1 MKKHNVFLLFTSLTA
16 LLFCACSS
24 ELKEKE
30 NNSSKPGTVTLSIA
44 NDTQRTISPASGISY
59 KDVSEWTVTFEDIT
73 KSRSEK
79 YNDIVKTVS
88 FSKSANQQIQ
98 LPLGTYNVTLNGTA
112 NNDTSGET
120 ATTQTVPFYGESTVT
135 VEDGKSAS
143 ISVLVAPKKSNGGTG
158 SFNFEVITSG
168 FGNYAPS
175 MAFVDNSTDGE
186 NYFTVSLTPYGGEN
200 PVATWTPTEMSM
212 TNSENG
218 DIYSFSVS
226 SGTPESIPSGFYTLS
241 IEYTWVEGSSKKTKE
256 IYYPYH
262 DFLVEIVDECTTT
275 GSVEITVSLEDS
287 KIYYATTYKEKEEGN
302 GAFESMPGYLDNV
315 LDAVNKTTIS
325 TANIYIV
332 DEVLTDETST
342 SYPEIDVSK
351 VNATGK
357 TYCIYTKSEKTQEY
371 NSTPCYTITG
381 AAIEGGEPTIDIER
395 SVTTVTL
402 KNSQSSSGISG
413 SAKIVALGSPE
424 FVLKDNTSVFIDL
437 TDQNNQIACT
447 TICMPPDSTT
457 FDSYYVENPC
467 VTVKNLSTTQT
478 SFSVFVEQSLSNSY
492 SVVTNSSDD
501 GTYKTTNFYIIP
513 SYTAELPVEGIP
525 NYSLVATKGG
535 NPTESTQFFV
545 GDTVT
550 ITATS
555 KSEGGSF
562 ADGTTF
568 AWFING
574 EKIDC
579 TAQSYEI
586 TFGVNAE
593 ASNTIICLVGY
604 NGQYA
609 TAGINLSAQEKP
621 IVLYNNTS
629 DKTKPALSYATLT
642 DVSSPTVL
650 LAKDSEYSPEIVD
663 YCFDDSNNLYA
674 IVRKTETSTTYS
686 INKYAYSNKY
696 DASTVATYT
705 IGENEHVSAIDYI
718 EASSDGKL
726 YAVIT
731 RSSDNTTS
739 TSIAE
744 LNFTGSDETVGFTNE
759 YALPS
764 EWSSG
769 DNTYYYIQTFCTDGT
784 NFYVIVSIT
793 SSYNGQYETT
803 TTKLVSCTVSAENN
817 QLTENKSILL
827 ASTDEVDTPVFS
839 SSDYNYDAL
848 EYRDLCYIDGKL
860 YLLVRDV
867 MIDGGNYTSYSRGAL
882 CTFTVKDNGEIES
895 GKIIGYQKTPSY
907 FPYTGYDTEKN
918 TYPTIT
924 RTAYIGDVDSK
935 LFYGPVKF
943 VARKQDELIIADD
956 GFSMISEASKDNSE
970 KTQATVSS
978 KNAVVTYNLNK
989 ESLNF
994 VSLDG
999 EYFEKKYS
1007 GYFYGSS
1014 FPGN

>member
-1 MKKHNVFLLFTSLTA
+1 MKKHNVFLLFTSITA

-30 NNSSKPGTVTLSIA
+30 NASSKPGTVTLSIA

-59 KDVSEWTVTFEDIT
+59 KNVSEWTVTFEDIT

-88 FSKSANQQIQ
+88 FSESANQQIQ

-112 NNDTSGET
+112 NNATLGET
-120 ATTQTVPFYGESTVT
+120 ATTQPVPFYGESTVT

-143 ISVLVAPKKSNGGTG
+143 ISVFVAPKKSDGGKG
-158 SFNFEVITSG
+158 SFNFTVNISG
-168 FGNYAPS
+168 LEQFPDSVFESKLIPYS
-175 MAFVDNSTDGE
+175 QGE
-186 NYFTVSLTPYGGEN
+186 EKSL
-200 PVATWTPTEMSM
+200 S
-212 TNSENG
+212 S
-218 DIYSFSVS
+218 SFS
-226 SGTPESIPSGFYTLS
+226 ESILNVNAENISSGFYKLS
-241 IEYTWVEGSSKKTKE
+241 IKCKISSDNLEESKE
-256 IYYPYH
+256 IFYPYH

-287 KIYYATTYKEKEEGN
+287 KIYYATTYEEKEEGN

-332 DEVLTDETST
+332 DEATTGVTIT
-342 SYPEIDVSK
+342 YPEIEIDVSK
-351 VNATGK
+351 VNEKGK
-357 TYCIYTKSEKTQEY
+357 TYCIYTKNANQGYSPSY
-371 NSTPCYTITG
+371 MITG
-381 AAIEGGEPTIDIER
+381 AGGDIGEPIIDINS
-395 SVTTVTL
+395 SVRTVTL
-402 KNSQSSSGISG
+402 KNSSSSSSGR
-413 SAKIVALGSPE
+413 AKIDALEIIPE

-437 TDQNNQIACT
+437 TVGQYEIAET
-447 TICMPPDSTT
+447 TIYMPDSTYN
-457 FDSYYVENPC
+457 SYYAEHPC
-467 VTVKNLSTTQT
+467 VTVKDRT
-478 SFSVFVEQSLSNSY
+478 SSNFQVFVERLLSTSY
-492 SVVTNSSDD
+492 SVVTKSSDD
-501 GTYKTTNFYIIP
+501 ESNKTKTTDFYIIP
-513 SYTAELPVEGIP
+513 GYATGVFVEGIP
-525 NYSLVATKGG
+525 KYSLVATTKYGQSVTDDT
-535 NPTESTQFFV
+535 PLYA
-545 GDTVT
+545 GDTVE
-550 ITATS
+550 IKATPEQGEFE
-555 KSEGGSF
+555 K
-562 ADGTTF
+562 DTTF

-574 EKIDC
+574 EQRDC
-579 TAQSYEI
+579 TAQSYKI
-586 TFGVNAE
+586 TFGDNAE

-604 NGQYA
+604 NGKYA

-629 DKTKPALSYATLT
+629 DTTKPALSYATLT
-642 DVSSPTVL
+642 DVSSPNEL
-650 LAKDSEYSPEIVD
+650 LAKDSESNLIIVD

-674 IVRKTETSTTYS
+674 IVKDTTTPDTPYSIKKYKYTYSNNEYSTSDVKTSTIEANASVYS
-686 INKYAYSNKY
+686 I
-696 DASTVATYT
+696 DC
-705 IGENEHVSAIDYI
+705 I
-718 EASSDGKL
+718 EALSDGTL
-726 YAVIT
+726 YAVIHF
-731 RSSDNTTS
+731 RM
-739 TSIAE
+739 SIAQLTLE
-744 LNFTGSDETVGFTNE
+744 SNVSFNNYISPDDWGS
-759 YALPS
+759 
-764 EWSSG
+764 
-769 DNTYYYIQTFCTDGT
+769 IQTFCTDGT

>member
-30 NNSSKPGTVTLSIA
+30 NASSKPGTVTLSIA

-59 KDVSEWTVTFEDIT
+59 KNVSEWTVTFKDIT
-73 KSRSEK
+73 ESRSEK

-88 FSKSANQQIQ
+88 FSESANQQIQ

-112 NNDTSGET
+112 NNATSEET

-143 ISVLVAPKKSNGGTG
+143 ISVFVAPKKSNGGTG
-158 SFNFEVITSG
+158 SFNFTVNISRLEQFPDPVFESKLIPYSQ
-168 FGNYAPS
+168 
-175 MAFVDNSTDGE
+175 GE
-186 NYFTVSLTPYGGEN
+186 EKSL
-200 PVATWTPTEMSM
+200 S
-212 TNSENG
+212 S
-218 DIYSFSVS
+218 SFS
-226 SGTPESIPSGFYTLS
+226 ESILNVNAENIPSGFYKLS
-241 IEYTWVEGSSKKTKE
+241 IKCKISSDTLKESKE
-256 IYYPYH
+256 IFYPYH
-262 DFLVEIVDECTTT
+262 DFLVEIVDGLETK
-275 GSVEITVSLEDS
+275 GSADITVSLEDS
-287 KIYYATTYKEKEEGN
+287 KTYYATKGETIGN
-302 GAFESMPGYLDNV
+302 GAFESMPKNLDELLVDINR
-315 LDAVNKTTIS
+315 TTIS

-525 NYSLVATKGG
+525 NYRLVATKGG

-642 DVSSPTVL
+642 SSGLSTPKEL
-650 LAKDSEYSPEIVD
+650 LANTNDADTGNSTEIVD
-663 YCFDDSNNLYA
+663 YCFDTSNNLYA
-674 IVRKTETSTTYS
+674 IVKQTGANILYS
-686 INKYAYSNKY
+686 IKKYEYNGSGYSNTPIIY
-696 DASTVATYT
+696 DCTMGSINY
-705 IGENEHVSAIDYI
+705 ISHI
-718 EASSDGKL
+718 EAADNSTL
-726 YAVIT
+726 YAGVGTDSGAKIAKIT
-731 RSSDNTTS
+731 FTAPNKTS
-739 TSIAE
+739 ANRTATFTPYNLSI
-744 LNFTGSDETVGFTNE
+744 E
-759 YALPS
+759 YLES
-764 EWSSG
+764 YSI
-769 DNTYYYIQTFCTDGT
+769 YTFCTDTDGT
-784 NFYVIVSIT
+784 NFYIITNIDGTCELASYTVSGDTLYKDQPIT
-793 SSYNGQYETT
+793 
-803 TTKLVSCTVSAENN
+803 LVSCSDEAGYSSEIFSTIPTDNL
-817 QLTENKSILL
+817 QIL
-827 ASTDEVDTPVFS
+827 VY
-839 SSDYNYDAL
+839 SDI
-848 EYRDLCYIDGKL
+848 CYINDTL
-860 YLLVRDV
+860 YLLVKELN
-867 MIDGGNYTSYSRGAL
+867 GPSTTALYSRGAL
-882 CTFTVKDNGEIES
+882 CTFNVSDAGIS
-895 GKIIGYQKTPSY
+895 AGKIGIGYQTTEGSISYTGDPDESGNYPTVTQPSY
-907 FPYTGYDTEKN
+907 L
-918 TYPTIT
+918 
-924 RTAYIGDVDSK
+924 GDGKST
-935 LFYGPVKF
+935 FYGPVKF
-943 VARKQDELIIADD
+943 VARKEDELIIADE
-956 GFSMISEASKDNSE
+956 GYSVKEEEYAAKEGHTKGTI
-970 KTQATVSS
+970 SS
-978 KNAVVTYNLNK
+978 KNAIVTFDLN
-989 ESLNF
+989 EQTLNF
-994 VSLDG
+994 TSLDG
-999 EYFEKKYS
+999 EYFENKYS

-1014 FPGN
+1014 IQYQ

>member
-1 MKKHNVFLLFTSLTA
+1 MKKHNVFLLFTSITA

-30 NNSSKPGTVTLSIA
+30 NASSKPGTVTLSIA

-59 KDVSEWTVTFEDIT
+59 KNVSEWTVTFEDIT

-88 FSKSANQQIQ
+88 FSESANQQIQ

-112 NNDTSGET
+112 NNATLGET
-120 ATTQTVPFYGESTVT
+120 ATTQPVPFYGESTVT

-143 ISVLVAPKKSNGGTG
+143 ISVFVAPKKSDGGKG
-158 SFNFEVITSG
+158 SFNFTVNISG
-168 FGNYAPS
+168 LEQFPDSVFESKLIPYS
-175 MAFVDNSTDGE
+175 QGE
-186 NYFTVSLTPYGGEN
+186 EKSL
-200 PVATWTPTEMSM
+200 S
-212 TNSENG
+212 S
-218 DIYSFSVS
+218 SFS
-226 SGTPESIPSGFYTLS
+226 ESILNVNAENISSGFYKLS
-241 IEYTWVEGSSKKTKE
+241 IKCKISSDNLEESKE
-256 IYYPYH
+256 IFYPYH

-287 KIYYATTYKEKEEGN
+287 KIYYATTYEEKEEGN

-332 DEVLTDETST
+332 DEATTGVTIT
-342 SYPEIDVSK
+342 YPEIEIDVSK
-351 VNATGK
+351 VNEKGK
-357 TYCIYTKSEKTQEY
+357 TYCIYTKNANQGYSPSY
-371 NSTPCYTITG
+371 MITG
-381 AAIEGGEPTIDIER
+381 AGGDIGEPIIDINS
-395 SVTTVTL
+395 SVRTVTL
-402 KNSQSSSGISG
+402 KNSSSSSSGR
-413 SAKIVALGSPE
+413 AKIDALEIIPE

-437 TDQNNQIACT
+437 TVGQYEIAET
-447 TICMPPDSTT
+447 TIYMPDSTYN
-457 FDSYYVENPC
+457 SYYAEHPC
-467 VTVKNLSTTQT
+467 VTVKDRT
-478 SFSVFVEQSLSNSY
+478 SSNFQVFVERLLSTSY
-492 SVVTNSSDD
+492 SVVTKSSDD
-501 GTYKTTNFYIIP
+501 ESNKTKTTDFYIIP
-513 SYTAELPVEGIP
+513 GYATGVFVEGIP
-525 NYSLVATKGG
+525 KYSLVATTKYGQSVTDDT
-535 NPTESTQFFV
+535 PLYA
-545 GDTVT
+545 GDTVE
-550 ITATS
+550 IKATPEQGEFE
-555 KSEGGSF
+555 K
-562 ADGTTF
+562 DTTF

-574 EKIDC
+574 EQRDC
-579 TAQSYEI
+579 TAQSYKI
-586 TFGVNAE
+586 TFGDNAE

-604 NGQYA
+604 NGKYA

-629 DKTKPALSYATLT
+629 DTTKPALSYATLT
-642 DVSSPTVL
+642 DVSSPNEL
-650 LAKDSEYSPEIVD
+650 LAKDSESNLIIVD

-674 IVRKTETSTTYS
+674 IVKDTTTPDTPYSIKKYKYTYSNNEYSTSDVKTSTIEANASVYS
-686 INKYAYSNKY
+686 I
-696 DASTVATYT
+696 DC
-705 IGENEHVSAIDYI
+705 I
-718 EASSDGKL
+718 EALSDGTL
-726 YAVIT
+726 YAVINS
-731 RSSDNTTS
+731 RM
-739 TSIAE
+739 SIAQLTLE
-744 LNFTGSDETVGFTNE
+744 SNVSFNNYISPDDWGS
-759 YALPS
+759 
-764 EWSSG
+764 
-769 DNTYYYIQTFCTDGT
+769 IQTFCTDGT

>member
-30 NNSSKPGTVTLSIA
+30 NASSKPGTVTLSIA

-59 KDVSEWTVTFEDIT
+59 KNVSEWTVTFEDIT

-88 FSKSANQQIQ
+88 FSESANQQIQ

-112 NNDTSGET
+112 NNATLGET
-120 ATTQTVPFYGESTVT
+120 ATTQPVPFYGESTVT

-143 ISVLVAPKKSNGGTG
+143 ISVFVAPKKSDGGKG
-158 SFNFEVITSG
+158 SFNFTVNISG
-168 FGNYAPS
+168 LEQFPDSVFESKLIPYS
-175 MAFVDNSTDGE
+175 QGE
-186 NYFTVSLTPYGGEN
+186 EKSL
-200 PVATWTPTEMSM
+200 S
-212 TNSENG
+212 S
-218 DIYSFSVS
+218 SFS
-226 SGTPESIPSGFYTLS
+226 ESILNVNAENISSGFYKLS
-241 IEYTWVEGSSKKTKE
+241 IKCKISSDNLEESKE
-256 IYYPYH
+256 IFYPYH

-287 KIYYATTYKEKEEGN
+287 KIYYATTYEEKEEGN

-332 DEVLTDETST
+332 DEATTGVTIT
-342 SYPEIDVSK
+342 YPEIEIDVSK
-351 VNATGK
+351 VNEKGK
-357 TYCIYTKSEKTQEY
+357 TYCIYTKNANQGYSPSY
-371 NSTPCYTITG
+371 MITG
-381 AAIEGGEPTIDIER
+381 AGGDIGEPIIDINS
-395 SVTTVTL
+395 SVRTVTL
-402 KNSQSSSGISG
+402 KNSSSSSSGR
-413 SAKIVALGSPE
+413 AKIDALEIIPE

-437 TDQNNQIACT
+437 TVGQYEIAET
-447 TICMPPDSTT
+447 TIYMPDSTYN
-457 FDSYYVENPC
+457 SYYAEHPC
-467 VTVKNLSTTQT
+467 VTVKDRT
-478 SFSVFVEQSLSNSY
+478 SSNFQVFVERLLSTSY
-492 SVVTNSSDD
+492 SVVTKSSDD
-501 GTYKTTNFYIIP
+501 ESNKTKTTDFYIIP
-513 SYTAELPVEGIP
+513 GYATGVFVEGIP
-525 NYSLVATKGG
+525 KYSLVATTKYGQSVTDDT
-535 NPTESTQFFV
+535 PLYA
-545 GDTVT
+545 GDTVE
-550 ITATS
+550 IKATPEQGEFE
-555 KSEGGSF
+555 K
-562 ADGTTF
+562 DTTF

-574 EKIDC
+574 EQRDC
-579 TAQSYEI
+579 TAQSYKI
-586 TFGVNAE
+586 TFGDNAE

-604 NGQYA
+604 NGKYA

-629 DKTKPALSYATLT
+629 DTTKPALSYATLT
-642 DVSSPTVL
+642 DVSSPNEL
-650 LAKDSEYSPEIVD
+650 LAKDSESNLIIVD

-674 IVRKTETSTTYS
+674 IVKDTTTPDTPYSIKKYKYTYSNNEYSTSDVKTSTIEANASVYS
-686 INKYAYSNKY
+686 I
-696 DASTVATYT
+696 DC
-705 IGENEHVSAIDYI
+705 I
-718 EASSDGKL
+718 EALSDGTL
-726 YAVIT
+726 YAVINS
-731 RSSDNTTS
+731 RM
-739 TSIAE
+739 SIAQLTLE
-744 LNFTGSDETVGFTNE
+744 SNVSFNNYISPDDWGS
-759 YALPS
+759 
-764 EWSSG
+764 
-769 DNTYYYIQTFCTDGT
+769 IQTFCTDGT

>member
-1 MKKHNVFLLFTSLTA
+1 MKKHNIFLLFTSLTA

-30 NNSSKPGTVTLSIA
+30 NASSKPGTVTLSIA

-59 KDVSEWTVTFEDIT
+59 KNVSEWTVTFEDIT
-73 KSRSEK
+73 ESRSEK

-88 FSKSANQQIQ
+88 FSESANQQIQ

-112 NNDTSGET
+112 KNATSGET

-158 SFNFEVITSG
+158 SFNFTVTTSG
-168 FGNYAPS
+168 EFGNYTPVVS
-175 MAFVDNSTDGE
+175 G
-186 NYFTVSLTPYGGEN
+186 NYFTVSLTPYGGKN
-200 PVATWTPTEMSM
+200 PVATWTPTEISRSASV
-212 TNSENG
+212 TEAGST
-218 DIYSFSVS
+218 YSFSVS

-332 DEVLTDETST
+332 DEATTGVTIT
-342 SYPEIDVSK
+342 YPEIEIDVSK
-351 VNATGK
+351 VNEKGK
-357 TYCIYTKSEKTQEY
+357 TYCIYTKNANQGYSPSY
-371 NSTPCYTITG
+371 MITG
-381 AAIEGGEPTIDIER
+381 AGGDIGEPIIDINS
-395 SVTTVTL
+395 SVRTVTL
-402 KNSQSSSGISG
+402 KNSSSSSSGR
-413 SAKIVALGSPE
+413 AKIDALEIIPE

-437 TDQNNQIACT
+437 TVGQYEIAET
-447 TICMPPDSTT
+447 TIYMPDSTYN
-457 FDSYYVENPC
+457 SYYAEHPC
-467 VTVKNLSTTQT
+467 VTVKDRT
-478 SFSVFVEQSLSNSY
+478 SSNFQVFVERLLSTSY
-492 SVVTNSSDD
+492 SVVTKSSDD
-501 GTYKTTNFYIIP
+501 ESNKTKTTDFYIIP
-513 SYTAELPVEGIP
+513 GYATGVFVEGIP
-525 NYSLVATKGG
+525 KYSLVATTKYGQSVTDDT
-535 NPTESTQFFV
+535 PLYA
-545 GDTVT
+545 GDTVE
-550 ITATS
+550 IKATPEQGEFE
-555 KSEGGSF
+555 K
-562 ADGTTF
+562 DTTF

-574 EKIDC
+574 EQRDC
-579 TAQSYEI
+579 TAQSYKI
-586 TFGVNAE
+586 TFGDNAE

-604 NGQYA
+604 NGKYA

-629 DKTKPALSYATLT
+629 DTTKPALSYATLT
-642 DVSSPTVL
+642 DVSSPNEL
-650 LAKDSEYSPEIVD
+650 LAKDSESNLIIVD

-674 IVRKTETSTTYS
+674 IVKDTTTPDTPYSIKKYKYTYSNNEYSTSDVKTSTIEANASVYS
-686 INKYAYSNKY
+686 I
-696 DASTVATYT
+696 DC
-705 IGENEHVSAIDYI
+705 I
-718 EASSDGKL
+718 EALSDGTL
-726 YAVIT
+726 YAVINS
-731 RSSDNTTS
+731 RM
-739 TSIAE
+739 SIAQLTLE
-744 LNFTGSDETVGFTNE
+744 SNVSFNNYISPDDWGS
-759 YALPS
+759 
-764 EWSSG
+764 
-769 DNTYYYIQTFCTDGT
+769 IQTFCTDGT

-827 ASTDEVDTPVFS
+827 ASTDESDTSPVFS
-839 SSDYNYDAL
+839 NYGDAL
-848 EYRDLCYIDGKL
+848 EYKDLCCINNKL

-867 MIDGGNYTSYSRGAL
+867 VTEGYNNTSYSRGAL
-882 CTFTVKDNGEIES
+882 CTFTVGDNGEIAS
-895 GKIIGYQKTPSY
+895 GNIGIGYQNTSSPFSY
-907 FPYTGYDTEKN
+907 YGYNYDNNDYEDI
-918 TYPTIT
+918 TIS
-924 RTAYIGDVDSK
+924 AYIGDGKST
-935 LFYGPVKF
+935 FYGPVKF

-956 GFSMISEASKDNSE
+956 GFSMVSEDSKDHPD

-999 EYFEKKYS
+999 EYFEEKYS
-1007 GYFYGSS
+1007 GYFYNSG
-1014 FPGN
+1014 FNETNQ